1 MWTEP
6 WFVVAAYGLPLLA
19 VFGLN
24 LAMAPRSDASLVTVG
39 LIWLFAAEMGLLT
52 AGKPP
57 QNTTFLAMLDL
68 IGGLGVWLCWR
79 SRPARWKMVM
89 VWLFALAIGLEALK
103 WAMIT
108 FAPDLNTKE
117 HRNMF
122 RAARNVISYASLVCA
137 GWTGGA
143 RVADRLGR
151 LLSSH
156 SPGRG
161 LVGAGR

>member
-52 AGKPP
+52 TGKPP

-79 SRPARWKMVM
+79 SRPAAWKMVL
-89 VWLFALAIGLEALK
+89 VWLFALAICIEIAKWCMIAL
-103 WAMIT
+103 
-108 FAPDLNTKE
+108 APELNTRD
-117 HRNMF
+117 HRNEF
-122 RAARNVISYASLVCA
+122 RLARNLVSYASLVCA

-151 LLSSH
+151 FLSRH
-156 SPGRG
+156 SPGRPALG
-161 LVGAGR
+161 SGA